1 MSITRPLGFRAAAV
15 TAGLK
20 PSGKSDLALI
30 VCDDQ
35 FDAPVVKG
43 RGHPIHARRA
53 AAACFTNN
61 VVVGAPIIVGRRW
74 RDAAARGEAGGRPL
88 RALLINAGAANA
100 ATGEPGVQDARA
112 CMRAVAEAL
121 KIEPGEVLP
130 SSTGVVGRRIPVDKI
145 TAAVPALVA
154 GLARGEAADAAA
166 ARAIMTTDLVPKHAH
181 REVEIAGHTVHIGA
195 IAKGSGMIAPNMDAG
210 LGGGGNSAPPG
221 WPSHATMLAFVTTDA
236 AIDASALQSALDAA
250 VAESF
255 NRVSV
260 DAHPSCSDTIVAL
273 ASGAAAGSVIHAGA
287 PEYHGFK
294 AALTSVCQDLATQV
308 VRDGEGATRIFRVEV
323 RGAPGE
329 AAAVRL
335 ARAVV
340 DSPLVKCAVH
350 GRDPNWGRVVTAAGN
365 AGVPFDTAHTSLSI
379 GTVEV
384 YRCGVPTG
392 VDKKDAALVA
402 AMNSDEVHM
411 RLTVG
416 DGPGAAWMLGCD
428 LSADYVKINAE
439 YTT

>member
-30 VCDDQ
+30 VCDDAY
-35 FDAPVVKG
+35 DAPVVKG
-43 RGHPIHARRA
+43 KGHPIHSRRA
-53 AAACFTNN
+53 AAASFTNN
-61 VVVGAPIIVGRRW
+61 VVIGAPIILGKRW
-74 RDAAARGEAGGRPL
+74 RDAAMRGGRPL
-88 RALLINAGAANA
+88 RALLVNAGAANA
-100 ATGEPGVQDARA
+100 ATGEPGVSDALA
-112 CMRAVAEAL
+112 CMSAVAAAL
-121 KIEPGEVLP
+121 KIEQTEVLP

-145 TAAVPALVA
+145 TAAVPGLVA
-154 GLARGEAADAAA
+154 ALSRGEAADEAA
-166 ARAIMTTDLVPKHAH
+166 ARAIMTTDLVPKQAH
-181 REVEIAGHTVHIGA
+181 REVELAGHTLHLGA
-195 IAKGSGMIAPNMDAG
+195 IAKGSGMIAPNMDAAA
-210 LGGGGNSAPPG
+210 SVAPPG
-221 WPSHATMLAFVTTDA
+221 WASHATMLGFVTTDA
-236 AIDASALQSALDAA
+236 PIDPRALQLALDAA

-260 DAHPSCSDTIVAL
+260 DAHPSCSDTVVVL
-273 ASGAAAGSVIHAGA
+273 ASGAAAGAVIHGA
-287 PEYHGFK
+287 TPEFHAFK
-294 AALTSVCQDLATQV
+294 AALTCICQDLATQV

-323 RGAPGE
+323 RGAASE

-350 GRDPNWGRVVTAAGN
+350 GRDPNWGRIVTAAGN

-379 GTVEV
+379 GPVEV
-384 YRCGVPTG
+384 YARGVPTG
-392 VDKKDAALVA
+392 VDKKDPALA
-402 AMNSDEVHM
+402 GAMNKDEVQM

-416 DGPGAAWMLGCD
+416 NGPGSAWMLGCD
-428 LSADYVKINAE
+428 LSADYVKINAD

>member
-1 MSITRPLGFRAAAV
+1 MSITRPLGFRASAV

-35 FDAPVVKG
+35 HDAAIVKG
-43 RGHPIHARRA
+43 KGHPIHSRRA

-61 VVVGAPIIVGRRW
+61 VVLGAPVILGKRW
-74 RDAAARGEAGGRPL
+74 RDAAAKGGKPL

-100 ATGEPGVQDARA
+100 ATGEPGINDALT
-112 CMRAVAEAL
+112 CMSAVAAAL
-121 KIEPGEVLP
+121 NVEQSEVLT
-130 SSTGVVGRRIPVDKI
+130 SSTGVVGRRIPVEKI
-145 TAAVPALVA
+145 TGAVPQLVA
-154 GLARGEAADAAA
+154 SLGRGEAADAAA
-166 ARAIMTTDLVPKHAH
+166 ARAIMTTDLVPKQAH
-181 REVEIAGHTVHIGA
+181 RELELGGHTIHLGA

-210 LGGGGNSAPPG
+210 LPLPGGAPAG
-221 WPSHATMLAFVTTDA
+221 WPSHATMLGFVTTDA
-236 AIDASALQSALDAA
+236 PIDQRTLQQALDAA

-260 DAHPSCSDTIVAL
+260 DAHPSCSDSVIAL
-273 ASGAAAGSVIHAGA
+273 ASGAAAGSVIHAGS
-287 PEYHGFK
+287 PEYHAFK
-294 AALTSVCQDLATQV
+294 AALTSLCQDLATQV

-323 RGAPGE
+323 RGAQSE

-350 GRDPNWGRVVTAAGN
+350 GRDPNWGRIVTAAGN

-379 GTVEV
+379 GPVEV
-384 YRCGVPTG
+384 YARGVPTG
-392 VDKKDAALVA
+392 VDKKDGALVG
-402 AMNSDEVHM
+402 AMNKEEVFM

-416 DGPGAAWMLGCD
+416 DGPGSAWMLGCD
-428 LSADYVKINAE
+428 LSADYVKINAD